1 MKTKDGENNQSKR
14 KKLLRTYGITIA
26 VGVLLGYLYLCA
38 NPLSDAPDMQTKFVF
53 LCNAAFVPGI
63 LFVLAGLLAW
73 SAGQGSIDGLTYS
86 LGLFFKTINPFEK
99 HVKIE
104 KYHEYIER
112 KNQKRLNGK
121 GYLFLF
127 VIGGAFVFVSTVLY
141 VISLFV

>member
-1 MKTKDGENNQSKR
+1 MKIKDDDKKSR
-14 KKLLRTYGITIA
+14 RIKLLRSYGITIA

-63 LFVLAGLLAW
+63 LFVLSGLLVW
-73 SAGQGSIDGLTYS
+73 CTGQGSIDGLTYS

-99 HVKIE
+99 IGKPE
-104 KYHEYIER
+104 KYHEYVER
-112 KNQKRLNGK
+112 KNKKRLK
-121 GYLFLF
+121 GYSFLF
-127 VIGGAFVFVSTVLY
+127 VTGGAFIFVSVVLY